1 MCIVISKQCEELSA
15 DKKKIDPCEIA
26 SKLNWNAFAKLRS
39 SSSSSTKHK
48 DLTNAMKQLYLQL
61 LLHLQVKMHMFRHEG
76 ERDWVNYFKNRPYND
91 SAPSHCGIRSS
102 FEVRDTFP
110 GYINYV
116 LCMYLRTYAFMYVCI
131 CTVPFPC
138 MRACMY
144 VCMYVCCY

>member
-1 MCIVISKQCEELSA
+1 MRE
-15 DKKKIDPCEIA
+15 A
-26 SKLNWNAFAKLRS
+26 SKRVNERLDVENQIGNPSFQGGRGTYITCSLKNKMPAAVIAK
-39 SSSSSTKHK
+39 STKHK

-116 LCMYLRTYAFMYVCI
+116 LCMHLRTYAFIHSIYASMNLCVTLLYVFG
-131 CTVPFPC
+131 PK
-138 MRACMY
+138 Y
-144 VCMYVCCY
+144 